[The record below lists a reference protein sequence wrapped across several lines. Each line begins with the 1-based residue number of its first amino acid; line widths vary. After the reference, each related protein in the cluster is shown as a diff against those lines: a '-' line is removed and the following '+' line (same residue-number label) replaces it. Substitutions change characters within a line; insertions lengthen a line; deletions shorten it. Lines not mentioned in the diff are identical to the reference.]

1 MCWSASILMVC
12 RVVFMPGLMSL
23 RMTGSVSGFNSFSR
37 CDSAVSLPSPPTDA
51 VPRRISVP
59 SFRVM
64 PIAQMVWPGFG
75 ISMLACTSSPSN
87 TGLR

>member
-1 MCWSASILMVC
+1 MVC
-12 RVVFMPGLMSL
+12 RVVFMPSLISL
-23 RMTGSVSGFNSFSR
+23 RITGSASGFSSFSR
-37 CDSAVSLPSPPTDA
+37 CDSVVAVTPPTEA

-59 SFRVM
+59 SLRVM
-64 PIAQMVWPGFG
+64 PTAQMSSLGFG